1 MDERRMNGW
10 TDEQTDGQMDG
21 YLLGS
26 PPYRF
31 LGREMVLNL
40 GDFSSKRELMPWL
53 LQDFRTG
60 GQSNPAGSVFPLLM
74 PSFLITK

>member
-1 MDERRMNGW
+1 MDRRTDGW
-10 TDEQTDGQMDG
+10 TDGWMGECMDG

-26 PPYRF
+26 PPHRF
-31 LGREMVLNL
+31 LGTEMVLNL

-53 LQDFRTG
+53 LQDFQTG
-60 GQSNPAGSVFPLLM
+60 GQSNPAGNALPLLM